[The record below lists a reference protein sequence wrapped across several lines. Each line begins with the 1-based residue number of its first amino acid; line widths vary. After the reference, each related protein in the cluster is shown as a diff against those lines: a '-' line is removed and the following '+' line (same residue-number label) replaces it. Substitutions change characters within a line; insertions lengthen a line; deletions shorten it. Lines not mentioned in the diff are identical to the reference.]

1 MVPTEEKVMVTSP
14 RKVCSVLHRLLW
26 AVFVAQALASLLVD
40 LPYSY
45 AAGWLPAVAAVL
57 LGTGLSLTA
66 RRAEAAAVARG
77 PVEVAPPVAGT
88 WSALNSPADRVPS
101 HGTRAYGQAYAIDIT
116 AEDPDRPRPAFA
128 WFGPPARRPEA
139 YPAFGAPLFAVADGT
154 VVRAEDRLRDHRAR
168 SSLPGLL
175 YLLVVES
182 LVRAVAGVSQVT
194 GNHLVLDLGDGTY
207 ALYAHL
213 RRGSLRVRPGD
224 RVAAGQLL
232 AACGNSGNSSE
243 PHVHFQLMD
252 APDPDTASGIPFTW
266 RGVGVPRGGEVFTAP
281 PPPTEDR
288 PPAQAPTP
296 TEDRAPAQTST
307 LAEDR
312 APAQA
317 QAQTSTPTEDRPPA
331 SSPPRTETQSQP
343 PAETQSPTPPQT
355 QAEAQSPTPAPEDA
369 RPAGRIDRPRRR
381 PGGVVPER

>member
-1 MVPTEEKVMVTSP
+1 MVPSP

-26 AVFVAQALASLLVD
+26 AVFVAQALASVLVD

-57 LGTGLSLTA
+57 LGTGLALTA
-66 RRAEAAAVARG
+66 RRAEAAAAARG

-101 HGTRAYGQAYAIDIT
+101 HGTRAYGQAYAIDIV

-139 YPAFGAPLFAVADGT
+139 YPAFGVPLFAVADGT

-182 LVRAVAGVSQVT
+182 LVRAVAGVRQVT
-194 GNHLVLDLGDGTY
+194 GNHLVLDLGGGTY

-224 RVAAGQLL
+224 RITAGQPL

-252 APDPDTASGIPFTW
+252 GPDPDTASGIPFTW
-266 RGVGVPRGGEVFTAP
+266 RGIGVPHGGEVFTAP
-281 PPPTEDR
+281 PPQAPAEDR
-288 PPAQAPTP
+288 AQTQAQAPTL
-296 TEDRAPAQTST
+296 TDDRAQTP
-307 LAEDR
+307 AEDR
-312 APAQA
+312 
-317 QAQTSTPTEDRPPA
+317 TRA
-331 SSPPRTETQSQP
+331 SSPPQAPTPPRTETP
-343 PAETQSPTPPQT
+343 PQAPTPPQT
-355 QAEAQSPTPAPEDA
+355 SAPAQPPLPKGPSPHTP
-369 RPAGRIDRPRRR
+369 GHHPRHR